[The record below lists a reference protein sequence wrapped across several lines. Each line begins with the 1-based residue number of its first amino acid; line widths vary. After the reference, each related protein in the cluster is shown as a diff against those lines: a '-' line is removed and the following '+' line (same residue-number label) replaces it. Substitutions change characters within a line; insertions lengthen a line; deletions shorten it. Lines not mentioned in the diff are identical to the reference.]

1 MKQKLRAILSQWGD
15 LALPVE
21 QLADDADLYAAG
33 LSSLATVQLLMAIE
47 EAFDIEMPVEL
58 LTGELFQNID
68 TLYSTVA
75 AVCEQHAVRMP
86 SAHASPP
93 MSQC

>member
-21 QLADDADLYAAG
+21 QLTDHADLYAAG

-47 EAFDIEMPVEL
+47 EAFEIEMPLEL
-58 LTGELFQNID
+58 LTGTLFQNID
-68 TLYSTVA
+68 TLYATVA
-75 AVCEQHAVRMP
+75 AVCEQQTATEPGAQAPRPV
-86 SAHASPP
+86 
-93 MSQC
+93 SQC